1 VTGHREGLAALTE
14 IKSLE
19 ELVADLGTTAA
30 YLSTAEAVLPTGH
43 DWIGKMKAVKD
54 DTLARIVDP
63 EKRRAAAFRQQTQ
76 RKLVE
81 LKKSFLAVYLSMH
94 AKARLGVKED
104 KIKAR
109 LMGDERLKDLQK
121 LSTIDLL
128 PRQHLLEFQYRLGD
142 VKSCFTLAE
151 QDLDATPVCPHCNF
165 RPGAEP
171 AAKSAASLIDD
182 LDSELDQMAE
192 SWTKTLLSDLEDPT
206 TKERISKVLSPNQR
220 KIIEAFL
227 KSQTLPAKIDQ
238 EFLAAVKEALTEL
251 TLVPVRIMDLREALF
266 SGGTPVTPAEMKR
279 RFEEYL
285 EGLTK
290 GKEAGK
296 LRIVLE

>member
-1 VTGHREGLAALTE
+1 
-14 IKSLE
+14 
-19 ELVADLGTTAA
+19 
-30 YLSTAEAVLPTGH
+30 
-43 DWIGKMKAVKD
+43 
-54 DTLARIVDP
+54 
-63 EKRRAAAFRQQTQ
+63 
-76 RKLVE
+76 
-81 LKKSFLAVYLSMH
+81 
-94 AKARLGVKED
+94 
-104 KIKAR
+104 
-109 LMGDERLKDLQK
+109 
-121 LSTIDLL
+121 
-128 PRQHLLEFQYRLGD
+128 
-142 VKSCFTLAE
+142 
-151 QDLDATPVCPHCNF
+151 
-165 RPGAEP
+165 
-171 AAKSAASLIDD
+171 
-182 LDSELDQMAE
+182 MAE
-192 SWTKTLLSDLEDPT
+192 SWTKTLLSDLEDQT

-266 SGGTPVTPAEMKR
+266 SGGTPVTPAEMKK